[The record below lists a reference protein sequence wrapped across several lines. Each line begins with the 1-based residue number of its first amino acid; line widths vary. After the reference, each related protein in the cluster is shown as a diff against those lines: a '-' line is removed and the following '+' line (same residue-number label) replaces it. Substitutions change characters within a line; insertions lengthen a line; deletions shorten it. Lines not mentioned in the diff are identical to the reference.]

1 MEFLYNILGDTDLLE
16 VLLIEVGLTSIE
28 AGTNEAGNVSAHN
41 HIGTV
46 QMQALQAKEVKA
58 LIKNEEILCF
68 LIFHVANVAQ
78 GRFGLQH
85 KLDGTELL
93 LFKGFYLL

>member
-1 MEFLYNILGDTDLLE
+1 VEFLYNILGDTDLLE

-58 LIKNEEILCF
+58 LIKN
-68 LIFHVANVAQ
+68 
-78 GRFGLQH
+78 
-85 KLDGTELL
+85 
-93 LFKGFYLL
+93 